1 MTRISE
7 VKTYQDLTS
16 FLDSGGDIN
25 DIDESTGLSLL
36 FFLEEIKAIEL
47 AIEKGIDRAFI
58 SEESELSPLFYA
70 KTPEILKIMLSW
82 PEINIHHVDSANQ
95 NAILYHSDTPENV
108 ELLVKAGVDINQTDA
123 EGCTFLFN
131 DYTSAETQLTLLK
144 SYINIID
151 LTIKEDFGFGLN
163 AFLLTKEAFDIVNN
177 AGFIAENFVSPYYI
191 GTTKSEENPDNV
203 KRWEFLKSMGV
214 RIPQNISFKDL
225 TLNEVDFLLN
235 ENYDFNLPK
244 SKEKKDRDSS
254 FSYSNSG
261 TSYSIFDQNNP
272 EVLKKLVDNGI
283 DIHVVVEKSGYHLIN
298 ILTAAYEKKDLE
310 LFSHLL
316 YQYDIANLFS
326 EDTFLFPQY
335 KKIIEE
341 YKEHKIREEK
351 QKISQMISVKENK
364 LAKPRM

>member
-1 MTRISE
+1 MTKISE
-7 VKTYQDLTS
+7 VKTYKDLQS

-36 FFLEEIKAIEL
+36 FFLEETKAIEL
-47 AIEKGIDRAFI
+47 AIEKGIDRSFI

-82 PEINIHHVDSANQ
+82 PEINIHHVDNAKQ

-108 ELLVKAGVDINQTDA
+108 ELLVKAGVDINQRDA

-144 SYINIID
+144 NYINIID
-151 LTIKEDFGFGLN
+151 LTTEEDFGFGLN

-191 GTTKSEENPDNV
+191 SDAKSEENPDNV
-203 KRWEFLKSMGV
+203 KRWEFLKSMGIP
-214 RIPQNISFKDL
+214 IPQNIAFKDL

-235 ENYDFNLPK
+235 ANYDFNLPK
-244 SKEKKDRDSS
+244 SKEKKDKDSNH
-254 FSYSNSG
+254 SYG
-261 TSYSIFDQNNP
+261 YEEISYPIFYQNNP
-272 EVLKKLVDNGI
+272 EVLKKLVDNGS
-283 DIHVVVEKSGYHLIN
+283 DIYIVVKQSGCFDSN
-298 ILTAAYEKKDLE
+298 ILTYAYNKKDAV

-316 YQYDIANLFS
+316 YEYDVQSLF
-326 EDTFLFPQY
+326 EENAFLFPQY

-351 QKISQMISVKENK
+351 QKISEMISVEQNQII
-364 LAKPRM
+364 KPRI

>member
-1 MTRISE
+1 MTKISE
-7 VKTYQDLTS
+7 VKTYQDLKS

-70 KTPEILKIMLSW
+70 KTPEILKFMLSW
-82 PEINIHHVDSANQ
+82 SEINIHHVDSAKQ

-108 ELLVKAGVDINQTDA
+108 ELLVKAGVDINQRDA

-144 SYINIID
+144 NYINIID
-151 LTIKEDFGFGLN
+151 LTIEDDFGFGLN
-163 AFLLTKEAFDIVNN
+163 AFLLTNEAFDIVNN

-191 GTTKSEENPDNV
+191 GTTKNEENPDNV

-214 RIPQNISFKDL
+214 RIPQNIGFKDL

-244 SKEKKDRDSS
+244 SNEKKDADSNR
-254 FSYSNSG
+254 SYSNNEV
-261 TSYSIFDQNNP
+261 SYPIFYQNNP
-272 EVLKKLVDNGI
+272 KVLKKLVDKGI
-283 DIHVVVEKSGYHLIN
+283 DIHVVAKQKGRFDSN
-298 ILTAAYEKKDLE
+298 ILTLAYAKNDLD

-316 YQYDIANLFS
+316 YEYDVQNLF
-326 EDTFLFPQY
+326 EEGTFLFPKY
-335 KKIIEE
+335 RNVIEE

-351 QKISQMISVKENK
+351 QTISQMISVGKNK
-364 LAKPRM
+364 LAKSRI